1 MIRFQKR
8 EDVSRRRDMLY
19 RIISGSPI
27 DDNIANI
34 NIEHTDALKYDI
46 FKINIKLNN
55 YTIPFIQTLSL
66 ENKAYHILYNLV
78 DYIYRNLKYDTYYV
92 ILHITID
99 DHIMVDMS
107 DFFNNFLYYLRPREI
122 DITHLNYYYGTIN
135 LENIFGDPTNTMKF
149 GLKDCL
155 LQKIITIINIDAN
168 NDAVTR
174 LYKDFF
180 ERFDVGQKIN
190 VHEHSRYSHIDY
202 PLYDDSEIDFYL

>member
-8 EDVSRRRDMLY
+8 EDISRRRDMLY
-19 RIISGSPI
+19 RVISESPI

-34 NIEHTDALKYDI
+34 NIEHIDALTYDI
-46 FKINIKLNN
+46 FKINIRLNN

-78 DYIYRNLKYDTYYV
+78 DYIYNNLKYNTYYV

-122 DITHLNYYYGTIN
+122 DITHLNYRYGTVN

-155 LQKIITIINIDAN
+155 SQKIVTTINIDTN
-168 NDAVTR
+168 NDAVTG
-174 LYKDFF
+174 LYKNFF

-190 VHEHSRYSHIDY
+190 VHEHSHYSHIDH